1 MNHTETSDDSASM
14 FRATMPNFIDDMT
27 EQILRNQYP
36 LHFACR
42 NGDEE
47 QLKRLLESKQHFVYE
62 EDGLR
67 GWTPMHWAAFSG
79 SLGCLRALGCQPM
92 NLDTISSRSGVT
104 SIHVAAQAGHARCL
118 RWLLQCGISCIQQ
131 DFKGDT
137 PLHKAAHS
145 GSLDCVIL
153 LVAHGASLSLRN
165 HSGHAPS
172 EVAEMNKHQECAMYL
187 QQALHALQTGVV
199 APCHSNNPLI
209 LMNGEPIYESQN
221 KPDCSRLTL
230 QAGEDQEMEMGE
242 EALDNAVCQEGRICS
257 CRKESVAPSD
267 QGMMRTGAA
276 SKDSDALKIA
286 QPASMEL
293 TTTTT
298 S

>member
-79 SLGCLRALGCQPM
+79 SLKCLMLLSKHGFSCDIT
-92 NLDTISSRSGVT
+92 NLRLNQSPAHIAATSGT
-104 SIHVAAQAGHARCL
+104 SFCL
-118 RWLLQCGISCIQQ
+118 KWLLLCGAAIGRQ

-276 SKDSDALKIA
+276 SKDSDALVGN
-286 QPASMEL
+286 QL
-293 TTTTT
+293 
-298 S
+298 